1 MKARSVLTLL
11 VVLALSSALFMTT
24 AGSAVH
30 REVTSTGPQPSG
42 VVVLKDGDGNSDG
55 GDDDR
60 WGSTST
66 TGTPPVPAGG
76 SNGTTDGQGQS
87 ASGTSSARVAPS
99 VIRVEVGVFFRIV
112 LIYLCMH

>member
-30 REVTSTGPQPSG
+30 RAVTSTGPQPSG
-42 VVVLKDGDGNSDG
+42 VVVLKGGDGNSDG

-60 WGSTST
+60 WGTTTT

-76 SNGTTDGQGQS
+76 SSGTIGGQGQD
-87 ASGTSSARVAPS
+87 APGTSTTRVAPT

-112 LIYLCMH
+112 LIYLCVH

>member
-1 MKARSVLTLL
+1 MRARSVLTLL
-11 VVLALSSALFMTT
+11 VVLALSAALLMTS

-30 REVTSTGPQPSG
+30 REVTNTGPQPSG
-42 VVVLKDGDGNSDG
+42 VVVLKGGDGNSDG

-76 SNGTTDGQGQS
+76 SNGTTNGQGQS
-87 ASGTSSARVAPS
+87 APGASSARVAPT
-99 VIRVEVGVFFRIV
+99 VTGVEVGVFFRIV
-112 LIYLCMH
+112 LIYLCVH